1 MHLVYGCPAVYS
13 WDPQPKECDGR
24 SLAVLSSSVGNYI
37 VVLSS
42 TQLHFWTGTSDIIY
56 LGSVRINGATVDDD
70 PATHFLLHAR
80 GNYLVVTTLQ
90 RRILF
95 FNISLEVKN
104 TEVLAPLYHD
114 NLLRTGSFV
123 SRVRF
128 LKEERL
134 EFGIVTSLA
143 SGGSNC
149 FFVCTTAGVVCV
161 MGWFQQKLLH
171 TWSCRSLCKDALSF
185 VPPDEMGEVHADSS
199 RRVSRGDILSGS
211 ILDVSHSS
219 QLKLTVLLLSNGYVI
234 LAQSNVG
241 SDFTRDDITFSLK
254 CAAATCV
261 ARVSMNSRH
270 MLLVLATDAGDIMC
284 KWIGEDLTLKPMWNG
299 LKCLKG
305 VKRHGSI
312 GELLWSPD
320 EELLCVG
327 FYHLGVFV
335 LHYSGVCLYSSM
347 LFHNPQRRV
356 VQGCV
361 SFSWASHGHR
371 LFVVEPLSDG
381 FTEYRFSQ
389 IISSPCG
396 ETTGCF
402 TPIVAFNNDAL
413 RLAGHFPAGGGL
425 TFNDVVS
432 ASSQYA
438 IENYPLTQGA
448 VSPDGGSVVLT
459 GKKGFVLFD
468 CLSHR
473 WSSLREKKQEA
484 EFVCVAQPLWLSN
497 IAVVMPVRMNCS
509 HNFELRVYARR
520 YLDEN
525 ALLFREPLE
534 RMPLQVCECHEEYND
549 MFILLLDS
557 SNALL
562 LWRCVIA
569 PGRHSYLPDV
579 KIYLEFIKRTQL
591 PDGILYPVGM
601 AGIHPARKG
610 AKRTSF
616 RSFSNQRSGY
626 ENLLPY
632 ALFILRGSHAL
643 VSFDLGATGTNTSET
658 PSPIKILSSDG
669 VCRMWIDYSVPMD
682 GGVVIVFGV
691 HGINLLHLLGAE
703 DDTEIFPVVHEYG
716 VSEFDAE
723 SIPVGLSTYNGCL
736 FTAFS
741 TREIIGSIGGGASS
755 TVSLRISLKPVLY
768 NFRVLTALTC
778 MGLSSLDA
786 INKKTP
792 SNVNPFPLV
801 MWNDRLLYWL
811 EGMRRNGTFIPNAD
825 YFLHTLISESIPCN
839 LDHDS
844 RRAAVQAT
852 VSLLRRYSE
861 FYSVLVSCMR
871 TLDVSQRRTLLDVL
885 GSPLEFF
892 RECIENCRF
901 EESAQLLRVIMLDGN
916 FSDDGASVAS
926 LESTMLCA
934 VHLFVLVLWRRN
946 VPLVHDLLRFMAL
959 LHTELLL
966 PNLETEFKA
975 NTSGVWKRFLN
986 TVGFQKDPPQEF
998 SLETEP
1004 LCLLTPEEVSGGSSN
1019 TDTLQRRSAVEFV
1032 LRKYPNVRQA
1042 VHDVV
1047 SESLFAGHLMVL
1059 RDISHELFISLRHF
1073 VTNKT
1078 QSTMRK
1084 PPTKVSGDVVTED
1097 DGCEETPE
1105 IMHLPALF
1113 DGIHDEFGLPR
1124 SLCCIGT
1131 EFQDSVIPFM
1141 ATEGTESNM
1150 AVWTTAQSYVYT
1162 TPRMVETILGI
1173 RDLYSIWDECV
1184 LAVNIVLMIEDAVVQ
1199 QIQTTPM
1206 FVQALKH
1213 LIAQP
1218 QNAGYTTFVQGCING
1233 YDTGNLSTGSVPS
1246 AV

>member
-13 WDPQPKECDGR
+13 WDPQPNDYGGR

-80 GNYLVVTTLQ
+80 GDYLVVTTLQ

-114 NLLRTGSFV
+114 NLLRTGPFA

-171 TWSCRSLCKDALSF
+171 TWSCRSLGKDALSF
-185 VPPDEMGEVHADSS
+185 VPLDEMGEEHADSS
-199 RRVSRGDILSGS
+199 MRVSRGDILSGS
-211 ILDVSHSS
+211 ILDVCHSS
-219 QLKLTVLLLSNGYVI
+219 QIKLTVFLLSNGYVV

-241 SDFTRDDITFSLK
+241 NDFTRDDIAFSLK

-261 ARVSMNSRH
+261 ARVSVNSRH
-270 MLLVLATDAGDIMC
+270 MLLAMATDAGDVMC
-284 KWIGEDLTLKPMWNG
+284 KWIGEDLSLKPMWNG
-299 LKCLKG
+299 LKCLRD
-305 VKRHGSI
+305 VKRHGPI

-335 LHYSGVCLYSSM
+335 LHYSGVCLCSSM
-347 LFHNPQRRV
+347 LFHNFQRRV
-356 VQGCV
+356 VQGCI
-361 SFSWASHGHR
+361 SFLWASHGHR

-381 FTEYRFSQ
+381 FTEYSFGQ

-396 ETTGCF
+396 ETTGSF

-413 RLAGHFPAGGGL
+413 RLAGNFPAGGGP

-432 ASSQYA
+432 VRSQYA

-448 VSPDGGSVVLT
+448 VSPDGGSVVLA
-459 GKKGFVLFD
+459 GKNGFVLFD

-473 WSSLREKKQEA
+473 WSALREKRQEA
-484 EFVCVAQPLWLSN
+484 EFFCVAQPLWLSN
-497 IAVVMPVRMNCS
+497 IAVVMPVRMNRS
-509 HNFELRVYARR
+509 RNFELRVYARKC
-520 YLDEN
+520 LDEN
-525 ALLFREPLE
+525 ALLYREPLE
-534 RMPLQVCECHEEYND
+534 RMPLQVCECHEEFND

-569 PGRHSYLPDV
+569 HDKHSYLPDA

-591 PDGILYPVGM
+591 PDGLVYPVGM

-610 AKRTSF
+610 PKRTSF
-616 RSFSNQRSGY
+616 LSFSSQRNGY
-626 ENLLPY
+626 ENALPY

-643 VSFDLGATGTNTSET
+643 VSFDLGAAATNTSET
-658 PSPIKILSSDG
+658 SSAIKILILDG
-669 VCRMWIDYSVPMD
+669 VCRIWIDYSVPMD
-682 GGVVIVFGV
+682 GSVVIVFGV
-691 HGINLLHLLGAE
+691 HGINFLHLLGGE
-703 DDTEIFPVVHEYG
+703 DDTEIFPVVHEYA

-741 TREIIGSIGGGASS
+741 TKEVIGSIGGASP
-755 TVSLRISLKPVLY
+755 TVSLRISLKPLLY
-768 NFRVLTALTC
+768 NFCVLTALTC
-778 MGLSSLDA
+778 MGLPSLDTV
-786 INKKTP
+786 NNKTP

-811 EGMRRNGTFIPNAD
+811 ESMRRNGTFIPNAD
-825 YFLHTLISESIPCN
+825 YFLHTLISESIPCD

-861 FYSVLVSCMR
+861 FYSVVVSCMR
-871 TLDVSQRRTLLDVL
+871 MLDVSQWRNLLDVL

-892 RECIENCRF
+892 RECIENHRF

-916 FSDDGASVAS
+916 FPDDGASVDS
-926 LESTMLCA
+926 LEATMLCA
-934 VHLFVLVLWRRN
+934 VHLFVLALWRRN

-959 LHTELLL
+959 LHTELVS
-966 PNLETEFKA
+966 PDFETDRKA
-975 NTSGVWKRFLN
+975 NGSGVWKRFL
-986 TVGFQKDPPQEF
+986 TAVGFQKDLPQDF
-998 SLETEP
+998 SPETEQ
-1004 LCLLTPEEVSGGSSN
+1004 LCLLTPEEVSGGPSN
-1019 TDTLQRRSAVEFV
+1019 SDMLQRRSVVEFV
-1032 LRKYPNVRQA
+1032 LRKYPKVRQA
-1042 VHDVV
+1042 VHDVF

-1059 RDISHELFISLRHF
+1059 RDMSHELFIALRHF
-1073 VTNKT
+1073 VTTKT
-1078 QSTMRK
+1078 RPTMRSLR
-1084 PPTKVSGDVVTED
+1084 TKASDDAVTED
-1097 DGCEETPE
+1097 DSCEGTPE

-1124 SLCCIGT
+1124 SLRCIGT
-1131 EFQDSVIPFM
+1131 EFQDSVIHFM
-1141 ATEGTESNM
+1141 ATEGTGSNV

-1184 LAVNIVLMIEDAVVQ
+1184 LAVNVVLMIEDAVIQ
-1199 QIQTTPM
+1199 QIQAAPTL
-1206 FVQALKH
+1206 VKALQH

-1218 QNAGYTTFVQGCING
+1218 QNAGYKNFVQGCING
-1233 YDTGNLSTGSVPS
+1233 YDTANLSTGLMPS